1 MKHKDLFKYIG
12 ISLPL
17 VVLAGLGAAF
27 FFKLAPVLVL
37 GGIIA
42 IAFAVIIFKNPV
54 WGAYLVIFFLPFE
67 RIGSFELAGIT
78 IRASQIFALITIIS
92 WLIQFFVTKKGMA
105 AKNPTIIPIFL
116 FLGFCVLS
124 LVNAINISRGLIVL
138 GFIAFV
144 MIMSLMIPNLV
155 RSKKVIKIIL
165 QVLFITTLLV
175 CVFGIYQFLGD
186 MAGLSHEITGLSEHY
201 TQRVFGFPRVQSTAL
216 EPLYFANFLLIP
228 VSLLLA
234 LLLFRKKG
242 EEIKDLP
249 LKPIWMFLILI
260 LAVFNI
266 ILTISRG
273 GYLALA
279 GVAIL
284 TALIY
289 FRRIFSFKI
298 LISLLILI
306 AVTLAGTYSFLI
318 VTGKSENIETFFEHV
333 TSYEEGAGV
342 VERYT
347 TYEDAID
354 MVWRHPVLGVGIGNF
369 GPQVAQIPWQTP
381 KDGWAIVNNE
391 FLEIWAETGILG
403 LFSFLAIIVILVLR
417 SIKAF
422 IMAEDKFLK
431 TVLVGFY
438 IASFGVIIQY
448 QTFSILY
455 ILHVWMLIGLMVAVQ
470 NLLLEKEAR

>member
-1 MKHKDLFKYIG
+1 MKHKKG
-12 ISLPL
+12 N
-17 VVLAGLGAAF
+17 GAAF

-37 GGIIA
+37 GGVVA
-42 IAFAVIIFKNPV
+42 IALSVIIFKNPV
-54 WGAYLVIFFLPFE
+54 FGVYLVIFSLPFE
-67 RIGSFELAGIT
+67 RIGSFELAGTT

-116 FLGFCVLS
+116 FLGFSVLS

-138 GFIAFV
+138 GFIIFV
-144 MIMSLMIPNLV
+144 MIVSFMIPNLV
-155 RSKKVIKIIL
+155 RSKRALRIVL
-165 QVLFITTLLV
+165 QVLFITTFLV
-175 CVFGIYQFLGD
+175 CIFGIYQFLGD
-186 MAGLSHEITGLSEHY
+186 MAGLPHEITGLREHY

-242 EEIKDLP
+242 EEKKDLP
-249 LKPIWMFLILI
+249 FKPAWLFLILA

-298 LISLLILI
+298 LISSLILI
-306 AVTLAGTYSFLI
+306 AIALAGTYSFLL
-318 VTGKSENIETFFEHV
+318 VTGKSENIATFFEHV

-369 GPQVAQIPWQTP
+369 GPEVAQIPWQTP

-403 LFSFLAIIVILVLR
+403 LLSFLAIIGVLVLR

-422 IMAEDKFLK
+422 GRAEDKFLK
-431 TVLVGFY
+431 TVLIGLF
-438 IASFGVIIQY
+438 IALFGIIVQY

-455 ILHVWMLIGLMVAVQ
+455 ILHVWVLIGLMVAVQ
-470 NLLLEKEAR
+470 NMLLGDSEVS